1 MKKSLKKLTLHK
13 ETLRNLENVALR
25 EIAGGAPTHSKQSE
39 CCPVGTSVD
48 PSGCVATH
56 CVNTCDAACA

>member
-1 MKKSLKKLTLHK
+1 MQKKLKKLALHK
-13 ETLRNLENVALR
+13 ETLRNLEESALR
-25 EIAGGAPTHSKQSE
+25 NAAGGERTHTNCSNT
-39 CCPVGTSVD
+39 CPVGTSVE